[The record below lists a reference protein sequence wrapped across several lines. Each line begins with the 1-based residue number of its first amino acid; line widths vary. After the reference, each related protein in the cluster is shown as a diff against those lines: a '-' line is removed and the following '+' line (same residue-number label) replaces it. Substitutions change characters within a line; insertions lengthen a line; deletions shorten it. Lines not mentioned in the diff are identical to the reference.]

1 MNLCM
6 TKSRKNILVL
16 GFDLSEQN
24 CLVEL
29 LSAGGSECPFCVWI
43 EPTGESP
50 DLVIER
56 FRSGE
61 RSGARMHHVPV
72 LGLVSEEDAA
82 QIQCDFGYQDV
93 LPWELLNADWLRHA
107 IRRVIQRF
115 AQETERREIEARLIV
130 RERLGSVG
138 LFASSIAHEIGT
150 PLGVIRGK
158 AEFQLLKHQEDPR
171 YVRDLNV
178 IIQQVDRIARYV
190 RGVVNLGSSKAS
202 GAPVSVKLCGMM
214 GEVLDLMGPALH
226 ASGIQVEL
234 QGVQSGPGLVKV
246 EPEAFRQVLF
256 ELFSNSI
263 HAIDE
268 AIRRGMVR
276 EGRIRASYRHQ
287 EGRIEC
293 SFSDNGIG
301 MNAEELDRVFHPFR
315 SNKGFGE
322 GWGLGLSIS
331 YRLIENWNGS
341 LKIQSE
347 PGRGTLVTFTL
358 PEATDQVR
366 PQVNQTFASP

>member
-1 MNLCM
+1 M

-16 GFDLSEQN
+16 GFDQDEQN
-24 CLVEL
+24 RLVEL

-43 EPTGESP
+43 EPHVESP

-56 FRSGE
+56 FHSGQ
-61 RSGARMHHVPV
+61 RPGSRIHRVPV
-72 LGLVSEEDAA
+72 LGLVKAQDVSEIE
-82 QIQCDFGYQDV
+82 CEFGYQDV
-93 LPWELLNADWLRHA
+93 LQWEFLTADWLRHS

-115 AQETERREIEARLIV
+115 TQESDRREVEARLIV

-158 AEFQLLKHQEDPR
+158 AEFQLLKHQDDPR

-190 RGVVNLGSSKAS
+190 RGVVNLGSGQAVS
-202 GAPVSVKLCGMM
+202 APVSVKICSMM
-214 GEVLDLMGPALH
+214 GEVLDMMKPALQ
-226 ASGIQVEL
+226 ASGIQLDL
-234 QGVQSGPGLVKV
+234 QGVESGPGRVKV
-246 EPEAFRQVLF
+246 DPEAFRQGWF

-263 HAIDE
+263 YAIDR
-268 AIRRGMVR
+268 AIRDGMIQ
-276 EGRIRASYRHQ
+276 EGRIWASYRHR

-293 SFSDNGIG
+293 SFSDNGMG
-301 MNAEELDRVFHPFR
+301 MNPEELDRVFHPFR

-322 GWGLGLSIS
+322 GQGLGLSIS
-331 YRLIENWNGS
+331 YRLIESWNGT

-347 PGRGTLVTFTL
+347 PGRGTHVTFSL
-358 PEATDQVR
+358 PEAADQVR
-366 PQVNQTFASP
+366 PQVDQALSSP